1 MLFSE
6 INPFVRY
13 ARYIET
19 NKSSDYWAV
28 IGLDARLFYTLDG
41 YGKIKVENTEYE
53 MRAYSLLLINSG
65 IEYYIEPPEDS
76 VNYIA
81 LNFDYTRKA
90 MHRTIPIKPEP
101 PPKFHPGLL
110 IDPCDFE
117 DARSLSRVLYIKELD
132 GIQKKLAMIVNEY
145 SQNLLYCELKC
156 GHLLAECIADILRA
170 YQIGYSHTESEN
182 SNQIISY
189 IQKHYTENISN
200 ITLGKVFGYHPN
212 YVNFLVKRMT
222 GMSLHQY
229 MIHLRLM
236 NAVRLLENTEMSVG
250 EIAIASGFCDTAY
263 FSGYFKKHFGVS
275 PSKYSMR

>member
-1 MLFSE
+1 MTSL
-6 INPFVRY
+6 
-13 ARYIET
+13 A
-19 NKSSDYWAV
+19 
-28 IGLDARLFYTLDG
+28 LDG

-53 MRAYSLLLINSG
+53 MRAHSLLLINSG

-90 MHRTIPIKPEP
+90 MHRTIPIKPELP
-101 PPKFHPGLL
+101 RKFRPELL

-182 SNQIISY
+182 YDQIISY